1 LQARQPLQSRPQPLT
16 SQLQEI
22 TDMPEPV
29 IAERSPSVIRLEPG
43 TYYWCRC
50 GLSKDQPFCDGS
62 HEGTDFTPLEF
73 TVESARNIAL
83 CRCKHTA
90 NEPMCDGTHR
100 QLP

>member
-1 LQARQPLQSRPQPLT
+1 
-16 SQLQEI
+16 
-22 TDMPEPV
+22 MPEPV

-43 TYYWCRC
+43 TYYWCHC